1 MCECGVTSVV
11 SDSVTLWTAAPQSPL
26 SWDSPGKNTGV
37 GCHAHLPD
45 LGIEP
50 ESLTSNLHWQV
61 GSLPLAPPGKPRRE
75 H

>member
-37 GCHAHLPD
+37 SCHIDDNNTIKEGRVHGAIL
-45 LGIEP
+45 
-50 ESLTSNLHWQV
+50 
-61 GSLPLAPPGKPRRE
+61 
-75 H
+75 